1 MVDKPTLKA
10 RTGSWLNSRG
20 TRFWAIASAT
30 VAVSLLF
37 IGSQIAHDR
46 GQSVNWYTGF
56 GQWLG
61 ALGSFI
67 AAGVALWISVNDRH
81 DRLSELRAE
90 EQARARLVRV
100 SAGWLPSRAAVEVRV
115 ENYGP
120 LPVLDVELVAAEWSQ
135 HPQAR
140 WIALNTGQPN
150 PPEYTFSPLLK
161 PRQSNDDLFIEV
173 LVLAVQFVDS
183 DTNQPLATPNPR
195 TANFGVPTYLPI
207 DLSEVAIRVRFTD
220 ASGTLWETATDGA
233 GSADPVRIG
242 PHRPESNNG
251 TVYGVRRIGTHGEA
265 PGVVG

>member
-195 TANFGVPTYLPI
+195 TPTLASRLTYRSTCRKL
-207 DLSEVAIRVRFTD
+207 LS
-220 ASGTLWETATDGA
+220 ASDSPTPAEHSGKRQPTAQA
-233 GSADPVRIG
+233 SADPVRIG